1 MRHHVWALGLSLGLA
16 AVGCAQGSR
25 IGFMRDNSAKD
36 RHPLERPTVASL
48 VDALK
53 HNSSQLK
60 SLECDE
66 VRLEYRQGL
75 QSYGADAKLACQ
87 KPRNFRLGVFA
98 AASQQVDMGSNDQEF
113 WYWIQKNDPPYVY
126 RCSYQDFERGVEL
139 PFPFQPEWIMEGL
152 GMGEYGAYERY
163 ELRETK
169 NSWELVEKS
178 RNSRGQTV
186 AKVTEFSKQNRP
198 QVRGFKLLDP
208 KNREVYTVRI
218 DDTYTIGGVV
228 VPKRVSFAWPE
239 QKLSINMWIGRSA
252 DHVVLN
258 GHISQKQAEALFSR
272 STLTHITTIDIAEMS
287 RRTNGGIQPAGGP
300 IR

>member
-1 MRHHVWALGLSLGLA
+1 MRHHVWALGLALGLA
-16 AVGCAQGSR
+16 AVGCAPGSR
-25 IGFMRDNSAKD
+25 IGFMRDNSTNN

-53 HNSSQLK
+53 HNSSQIK
-60 SLECDE
+60 SLECNE

-169 NSWELVEKS
+169 NTWEIVEKS
-178 RNSRGQTV
+178 QNSRGQRI

-198 QVRGFKLLDP
+198 QVRGFKLLDHQD
-208 KNREVYTVRI
+208 REVYTARI

-228 VPKRVSFAWPE
+228 VPKRVAFSWPE
-239 QKLSINMWIGRSA
+239 QKLSINMWIGRTS

-258 GHISQKQAEALFSR
+258 GQIPPERAGLLFSR
-272 STLTHITTIDIAEMS
+272 STLSNITTIDLAEMS
-287 RRTNGGIQPAGGP
+287 RRAKGGIQPAGGP
-300 IR
+300 FR